1 MITKFMNM
9 KKGLFSIGYPFSA
22 SSVILNGKRSRQLSL
37 FALLLTLILS
47 SNLKAQGSF
56 QILPGITNED
66 GAFLGPYAN
75 APRRF
80 QILIAH
86 APISLMVNKY
96 ITSISFSLQG
106 SYTNAWPLTDTAF
119 GSYEIYLSKGVTPPN
134 MQMNFAAN
142 IVGTQTMVKSGN
154 LMISAGSVPAGNSS
168 NPYAY
173 TLVFDTPYLYTGGNL
188 VIEIRHT
195 GHNNPVDVPVRTLD
209 TNTTVNTTYF
219 SGCWQQNNGITKFNF
234 PFIRLN
240 AVNNL
245 ESLGVKSVTIDDG
258 FSVYPNPV
266 KDHLNVKGDKEITEI
281 NVFNAAGQK
290 ILSQKN
296 TVNSLKLGTSSLS
309 KGVYILQI
317 IDKEG
322 NCTSTKF
329 VKE

>member
-1 MITKFMNM
+1 M
-9 KKGLFSIGYPFSA
+9 KKSLFSIGYPFSA

-37 FALLLTLILS
+37 FALLLTFMLS

-66 GAFLGPYAN
+66 GAFPGPYAN

-86 APISLMVNKY
+86 APISLMTNKY

-106 SYTNAWPLTDTAF
+106 SYTNAWPLTDTTF

-134 MQMNFAAN
+134 IQMNFAAN
-142 IVGTQTMVKSGN
+142 IVGTQTMVKSGS
-154 LMISAGSVPAGNSS
+154 LIIPAGSVPAGNSS

-195 GHNNPVDVPVRTLD
+195 GHNNPVDVPVRTID
-209 TNTTVNTTYF
+209 TNTMVNTTYL
-219 SGCWQQNNGITKFNF
+219 SACWQQGNGITKFNF
-234 PFIRLN
+234 PFIRIN
-240 AVNNL
+240 SVQSL
-245 ESLGVKSVTIDDG
+245 EGLGVKSVTIDDG

-266 KDHLNVKGDKEITEI
+266 KDYLYVKGDKEITEF

-296 TVNSLKLGTSSLS
+296 NANVPKLGTFSLS
-309 KGVYILQI
+309 KGVYFLQM
-317 IDKEG
+317 IDKQG
-322 NCTSTKF
+322 NSTSTKF